1 MAQVKRLVTTGLAAV
16 LALWTVSAFAA
27 PKKDDKA
34 AAKPAAA
41 PAAKAAAK
49 PAGKAAEASA
59 HGPIKGAV
67 NGKMFTV
74 ASSKGE
80 TKVDASKAT
89 LRVNGKFASASEL
102 KPGTMVTA
110 KGTMDGGTLKATNVD
125 IFPRKGAKK
134 DEPKGKAPDTKTP
147 APAPAPKKK

>member
-27 PKKDDKA
+27 PKKDDKG
-34 AAKPAAA
+34 AA
-41 PAAKAAAK
+41 PAAKTAAK
-49 PAGKAAEASA
+49 TEAKSAGKAAEASA

-89 LRVNGKFASASEL
+89 LRINGKFAAASEL

-125 IFPRKGAKK
+125 IFPRKGATKAP
-134 DEPKGKAPDTKTP
+134 EPKKMPGATTP
-147 APAPAPKKK
+147 PKKK